1 MISCIHNTL
10 FCYNMT
16 MALIWDYDVEEL
28 KKTPEGRLK
37 ILERKINF
45 GPDKGEKISLKEVKE
60 NWDKLQ
66 LDRGPKRLM
75 ELLIWG
81 K

>member
-1 MISCIHNTL
+1 
-10 FCYNMT
+10 MT
-16 MALIWDYDVEEL
+16 FIWDYDIEEL

-60 NWDKLQ
+60 NWEKLEIA
-66 LDRGPKRLM
+66 PKRRRLL